1 MKTRMESGVDAPY
14 VNLIGH
20 HMKTCVIL
28 ESGSLD
34 HQLACGHR
42 YSYVPDATWWILAPW
57 LDMSGGPLLEFMS
70 CEDVRSITFVGD
82 QALPEL
88 SGIICCHAG
97 RLL

>member
-14 VNLIGH
+14 VNLIRH
-20 HMKTCVIL
+20 HMKTGVIL

-42 YSYVPDATWWILAPW
+42 YSYVPDAAWWILVPW
-57 LDMSGGPLLEFMS
+57 LDVSGGPLLEFMS

-82 QALPEL
+82 PAL
-88 SGIICCHAG
+88 SGLTCCHAG